1 MKMLWKRLKLLE
13 VKRNSNQTRMDFYAV
28 LVPTFLSRELFKNN
42 RDLKGLTDK
51 FKVQTT
57 LKDYLYDSRT
67 ALIARIIREIQENTE
82 EDLEYNINI
91 FKENVLDLMEKKG
104 LDNTNE
110 VTKIINK
117 YSRNHKEEADE

>member
-1 MKMLWKRLKLLE
+1 MLWKRIKLLE

-42 RDLKGLTDK
+42 RDIKEMTDK
-51 FKVQTT
+51 FRVETS

-67 ALIARIIREIQENTE
+67 ALLARIIREVQGNTE
-82 EDLEYNINI
+82 EDLEYNVKI
-91 FKENVLDLMEKKG
+91 FKASALDIMEKKG
-104 LDNTNE
+104 FENTSE

-117 YSRNHKEEADE
+117 YSRNNKEEPDE

>member
-1 MKMLWKRLKLLE
+1 MLWKRLKLLE

-42 RDLKGLTDK
+42 RDLKGLIDK

-67 ALIARIIREIQENTE
+67 ALIARVIREIQENTE